1 MKKRMEWWRDAKFGL
16 FIHWGLYSLIGRGEW
31 IMFWE
36 KISHEEYRKLAEKLN
51 PEDLNPE
58 EWIKLAHKTG
68 MKYAVFTTKHH
79 DGFCLFNTEYS
90 NFNSINTPLGRDIVE
105 EFVNACRKYKIK
117 VGLYYSLADWS
128 QKEYIEGPE
137 KNPSGWEKF
146 LKYTHG
152 QIEELMKN
160 YGKIDIL
167 WYDGDWPYTSENWKA
182 KELNKMVRNYQP
194 EIIIN
199 NRSGIPEDYDTPE
212 QHIIPSDRDWECAM
226 PISDFWWGYTKGDKF
241 HKPIVKIIRQ
251 IAICAAHGGNYLLN
265 VGPDEN
271 GKIEKIDEEI
281 LMEVGKWLEKNGE
294 SIYGTRKA
302 MPPSPS
308 PVFTH
313 FGVYTRKENK
323 IYLHVFYWNN
333 EFVFANVEGKI
344 KRVYFLEN
352 GEEIKFVQEG
362 EKIFFEGLPEKP
374 LNKYDT
380 VIVLES

>member
-1 MKKRMEWWRDAKFGL
+1 MSERMEWWRDAKFGL
-16 FIHWGLYSLIGRGEW
+16 FIHWGLYSLLGRGEW

-36 KISHEEYRKLAEKLN
+36 KIPHEEYRKLAEKLN
-51 PEDLNPE
+51 PENLNPE
-58 EWIKLAHKTG
+58 EWIKLAHQTG

-79 DGFCLFNTEYS
+79 DGFCLFKTEYS
-90 NFNSINTPLGRDIVE
+90 NFNSLNTPLGRDVVE
-105 EFVNACRKYKIK
+105 EFVNACRKYKIR
-117 VGLYYSLADWS
+117 VGFYYSLTDWS
-128 QKEYIEGPE
+128 KKEYIEGPE
-137 KNPSGWEKF
+137 KNPSGWKEF

-152 QIEELMKN
+152 QIEELIKN

-167 WYDGDWPYTSENWKA
+167 WYDGQWPYKAEGWKA
-182 KELNKMVRNYQP
+182 KELNEMVRSYQP

-212 QHIIPSDRDWECAM
+212 QHIIPSDREWECAM
-226 PISDFWWGYTKGDKF
+226 PISDFWWGYTKGDKL
-241 HKPIVKIIRQ
+241 HKPAVKIIRQ
-251 IAICAAHGGNYLLN
+251 LAMCAAHGGNYLLN
-265 VGPDEN
+265 VGPDED

-302 MPPSPS
+302 MAPSPS
-308 PVFTH
+308 PVLTH

-333 EFVFANVEGKI
+333 EFVFANADREI

-352 GEEIKFVQEG
+352 GEEIEFIQDG
-362 EKIFFEGLPEKP
+362 EKIFFKNLPENP
-374 LNKYDT
+374 LNEYDT
-380 VIVLES
+380 VIVLEG